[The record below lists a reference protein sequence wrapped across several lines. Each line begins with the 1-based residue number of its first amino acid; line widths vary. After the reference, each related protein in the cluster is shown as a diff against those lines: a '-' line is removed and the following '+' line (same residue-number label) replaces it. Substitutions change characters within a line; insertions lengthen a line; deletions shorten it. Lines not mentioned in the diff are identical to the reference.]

1 MQRSY
6 PLCAGPKPCS
16 GTKIG
21 KAGPAP
27 TASRHCGELRFG
39 TVVDIMGRTS
49 FQWRHW
55 GCLTKTVLANVKNKI
70 DKAEDI
76 DGFEDLREED
86 QERVKK
92 AYETGHIAPED
103 IPESAKAKGEEG
115 DESPA
120 DEGRPAKEGHS
131 SPNKRAPAPKAKSKS
146 KKAQAEDEE
155 ELEEEKPKKKKTAA
169 PAKKRAKKE
178 ATPDEDSEEEAEAVS
193 TDEEE
198 KPKKKKARSSKS
210 KSKSKKGK
218 SDSEA
223 SFHLSAD
230 SPAPTPRKPSIRRT
244 AHKASMKEEDDDD
257 DE

>member
-1 MQRSY
+1 MSY
-6 PLCAGPKPCS
+6 RLEYSKSAQAGCKGPKPCS

-21 KAGPAP
+21 K
-27 TASRHCGELRFG
+27 GELRFG

-103 IPESAKAKGEEG
+103 IPESAKAKDEEG

-169 PAKKRAKKE
+169 LAKKRAKKE

-218 SDSEA
+218 SESE
-223 SFHLSAD
+223 AD